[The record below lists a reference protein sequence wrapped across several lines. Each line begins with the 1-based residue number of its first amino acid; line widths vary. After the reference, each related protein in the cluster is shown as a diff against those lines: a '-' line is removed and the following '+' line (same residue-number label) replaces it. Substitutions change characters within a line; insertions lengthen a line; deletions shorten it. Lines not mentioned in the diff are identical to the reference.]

1 MDFAAFLL
9 AALPVPALAL
19 PSSAP
24 ASLLLQDDRE
34 GGQGETG
41 QDARTEKEKEQA
53 RMDEEQRKARM
64 GKEAVIREAEEARR
78 KGITPEAARLTP
90 VASLIVTPRLVL
102 AGSPTYLTVTRFDPS
117 PQAGAPTPA
126 AGQPILPQH
135 IVLQMGNG
143 EERRLEP
150 ALAARP
156 VPPGVEPPGVL
167 PPGAVR
173 KTFDIGK
180 ALEGTAG
187 GTVSIRYET
196 PGGQPAYASGI
207 RVLTQLKGF
216 DPVKIDPK
224 TVYLVIETDLG
235 LMVAEFLSDK
245 APSTIRH
252 FLGLVSQGFYDGL
265 SFHRIVKQFMV
276 QAGDPATGGKAYKGE
291 PVAAEFNDVPHRKGV
306 LAMARG
312 ADPDSATC
320 QFFIVHRDHAFHLDK
335 GYTGERAFPTTAF
348 ARLVDGFEALE
359 RIASVPVK
367 AKEGSE
373 EMSVPEKAPV
383 IQRIALAEKFAVPA
397 PGQGAKP
404 PVAPGVG
411 RPQPAAT
418 RPAKGR
424 P

>member
-19 PSSAP
+19 PSGAP
-24 ASLLLQDDRE
+24 APLLLQDDRE

-78 KGITPEAARLTP
+78 KGLTPEAVRLAP

-135 IVLQMGNG
+135 VVLQMGNG

-187 GTVSIRYET
+187 GTISIRYET
-196 PGGQPAYASGI
+196 PGGQPAYAQI
-207 RVLTQLKGF
+207 RTLTQLKGF
-216 DPVKIDPK
+216 DPAKVDPK
-224 TVYLVIETDLG
+224 SVYLVIETDLG

-245 APSTIRH
+245 APNTIRH

-265 SFHRIVKQFMV
+265 PFHRIVKQFMV
-276 QAGDPATGGKAYKGE
+276 QAGDPATGGKTYKGE
-291 PVAAEFNDVPHRKGV
+291 PIPAEFNDVPHRKGV

-312 ADPDSATC
+312 ADPDSATS

-335 GYTGERAFPTTAF
+335 GYTGEGAFPTTAF

-367 AKEGSE
+367 ENAKGEPSL
-373 EMSVPEKAPV
+373 PEKAPV
-383 IQRIALAEKFAVPA
+383 IQRIGLAEKFAAPTAPQGARPA
-397 PGQGAKP
+397 AAPPGAKP
-404 PVAPGVG
+404 
-411 RPQPAAT
+411 QTAAT
-418 RPAKGR
+418 RPVKGR